1 MSEETGFFSKPISPA
16 ALKVIIITLFGLVLA
31 SLALNWYL
39 ISQLLA
45 VRNQALNTIQTVK
58 PMAQN
63 ALQQADEELAS
74 FQNSTLEFNVTI
86 DQELPINVEIP
97 FNESIEIP
105 IDVTIPINQQIETTV
120 MMDPFQ
126 AGLEI
131 PVDIN
136 VPVDVEVPINMVFP
150 VEIDCTIPIS
160 TNVPINLNVPIN
172 INVADTDLTQYIQQL
187 REGLASLN
195 ESLDEIVLPG
205 E

>member
-1 MSEETGFFSKPISPA
+1 MSEETSFFNKPMSPA
-16 ALKVIIITLFGLVLA
+16 TLKIIITTLFVLVLA

-45 VRNQALNTIQTVK
+45 VRDQALGTIQTIK

-74 FQNSTLEFNVTI
+74 FQDSTLEFNVAI

-120 MMDPFQ
+120 MMAPFQ
-126 AGLEI
+126 SGLEI

-136 VPVDVEVPINMVFP
+136 VPVEVEVPIKMVFP
-150 VEIDCTIPIS
+150 VEIDRTIPIS
-160 TNVPINLNVPIN
+160 TNVPIKLKVPIN
-172 INVADTDLTQYIQQL
+172 INVADTDLSQYVKQL
-187 REGLASLN
+187 RTGLASLN
-195 ESLDEIVLPG
+195 ESLDEVVLPG